1 MGDMPRIPRIAVV
14 APTPLAVVEATAALT
29 ETTRSEHDE
38 SGVHIHPG
46 GQGLWMAR
54 MARSLGAE
62 VTVIGPFGG
71 ELGPLVVTMLRDLD
85 LTVRPVPYPAGNG
98 GYIYDLRAGERHVIA
113 HMPPPPLS
121 RHEFDDL
128 YGVALVEGMD
138 ADLTVITG
146 CEPADVLP
154 AEFFE
159 RLIRD
164 IRASGGR
171 VVADLSGDAALAAI
185 RAEVDVLKIA
195 HDELLDAELA
205 DGESVPKLV
214 AGARKL
220 IDDGVGAVVV
230 SRAEKPALVVD
241 ADGVHELI
249 TPPVSTHE
257 HRGAGDSMT
266 AGIAV
271 GIACGA
277 DLVDATRLGAAAGA
291 LNVTR
296 GGLGTGNRDTIE
308 RIAEHVEIKEH

>member
-1 MGDMPRIPRIAVV
+1 MGDMPKMPRIAVV

-98 GYIYDLRAGERHVIA
+98 GYIYDLRDGERHVIA

-171 VVADLSGDAALAAI
+171 VVADLSGDAALAGGTFAPGVV
-185 RAEVDVLKIA
+185 ADV
-195 HDELLDAELA
+195 HDRVAELDGSVHHA
-205 DGESVPKLV
+205 DVSAQHRDAGGEPDR
-214 AGARKL
+214 A
-220 IDDGVGAVVV
+220 DDHVVQL
-230 SRAEKPALVVD
+230 ACA
-241 ADGVHELI
+241 AD
-249 TPPVSTHE
+249 
-257 HRGAGDSMT
+257 
-266 AGIAV
+266 
-271 GIACGA
+271 
-277 DLVDATRLGAAAGA
+277 
-291 LNVTR
+291 
-296 GGLGTGNRDTIE
+296 
-308 RIAEHVEIKEH
+308 HVETRDDRGDEHDFHPRSASAHRRDRVLALRVRARVADVPLD